1 MNKRRSLRGTE
12 IPIGPW
18 SSDMTVGLPPTHD
31 DAGLLALEV
40 RFDDL
45 VTELLAAQK
54 SSGVS
59 GRRPGERS
67 RLEISGGCGTDC
79 EADPEVVTER
89 VEAVLARLHPIE
101 QAIMRTPARTIAGL
115 AVKARH
121 AAYVMSEYWNA
132 PIDRMD
138 WDSRAVRLLIEAVC
152 ESAGVSLPCRQSAGD
167 ATPQ

>member
-1 MNKRRSLRGTE
+1 
-12 IPIGPW
+12 
-18 SSDMTVGLPPTHD
+18 MTVNFPPTDD

-45 VTELLAAQK
+45 VTELLGAQNLT
-54 SSGVS
+54 GAPR
-59 GRRPGERS
+59 GRPG
-67 RLEISGGCGTDC
+67 RLEISSGCGIDC
-79 EADPEVVTER
+79 EADPEVVTEQ
-89 VEAVLARLHPIE
+89 VESVLARLHPIE
-101 QAIMRTPARTIAGL
+101 QAIMQTPARTIAGL

-152 ESAGVSLPCRQSAGD
+152 ESAGISPPFRKSAGD
-167 ATPQ
+167 ATPR